1 MIGKRGVTMN
11 QDVIKNLYAWSDH
24 LKQQQALHFK
34 DLPAIELYMDQ
45 VVSVVGSYLSFYFDD
60 TTKFITSSII
70 NNYVKLGVIPAPV
83 KKKYSR
89 EHIAKLIIICVL
101 KQVLPISS
109 IKTLIDFYLEKMSIE
124 QFFDLFCKNQQEIL
138 YQSIT
143 ETEKIQN
150 EASGSQKPT
159 TAVLDLAIKASTCKL
174 LTEKILT
181 VCDTEEGPVHVKKAK
196 NK

>member
-1 MIGKRGVTMN
+1 
-11 QDVIKNLYAWSDH
+11 
-24 LKQQQALHFK
+24 
-34 DLPAIELYMDQ
+34 
-45 VVSVVGSYLSFYFDD
+45 
-60 TTKFITSSII
+60 
-70 NNYVKLGVIPAPV
+70 
-83 KKKYSR
+83 
-89 EHIAKLIIICVL
+89 
-101 KQVLPISS
+101 
-109 IKTLIDFYLEKMSIE
+109 MSIE

>member
-1 MIGKRGVTMN
+1 MN
-11 QDVIKNLYAWSDH
+11 QDVIKNLYACSDH
-24 LKQQQALHFK
+24 LKQQQALHYK

-89 EHIAKLIIICVL
+89 DHIAKLIIICVL

-159 TAVLDLAIKASTCKL
+159 TAVLDLAIKASACKL

-181 VCDTEEGPVHVKKAK
+181 VCDTEEGPVHIKKAK